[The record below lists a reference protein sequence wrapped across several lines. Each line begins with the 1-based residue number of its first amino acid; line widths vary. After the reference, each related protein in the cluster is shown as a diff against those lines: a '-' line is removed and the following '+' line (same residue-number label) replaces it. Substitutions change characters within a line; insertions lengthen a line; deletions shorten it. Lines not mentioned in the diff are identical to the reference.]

1 MKTQDLIREIQKLP
15 VKKRMYVVERT
26 MHMIRKH
33 EEFDQLMIAAEGLH
47 EEYST
52 NKELTAFTTLDMDD
66 FYETR

>member
-1 MKTQDLIREIQKLP
+1 
-15 VKKRMYVVERT
+15 

-52 NKELTAFTTLDMDD
+52 NKELTAFTTLDVDD
-66 FYETR
+66 FYATR

>member
-26 MHMIRKH
+26 MHMIRKY
-33 EEFDQLMIAAEGLH
+33 EEFDQLMIAAESLH

-66 FYETR
+66 FYATR